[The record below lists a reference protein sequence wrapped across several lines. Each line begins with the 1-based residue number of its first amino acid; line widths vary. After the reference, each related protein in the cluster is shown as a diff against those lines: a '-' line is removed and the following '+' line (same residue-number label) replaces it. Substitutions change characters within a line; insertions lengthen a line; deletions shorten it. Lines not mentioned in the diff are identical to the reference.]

1 MRRSVSRNSPDCA
14 KCARDVSA
22 HVTRPIDNST
32 PYDQATPP
40 PPPPNNIRTQ
50 TPRSSGGVKG
60 LPATDVPRQTA
71 ACPHTPRP
79 ADHLVARDDLHYDNR
94 KPGPSSGKEAT
105 LAPSSQNTQD
115 SLKQNTSV
123 PVTKPLSLFDT
134 TKSDHLQDIVPERPT
149 TPRYNKPQPAR
160 YRGVDN
166 MPAITMTAP
175 RLPMFP
181 KAAPKPRPAKLDLA
195 PLVVE
200 SVENPNIPRRQ
211 LSWSARVRKR
221 RNSIFDDTFNF
232 WAPSRRKRAHSP
244 PVSPRTSIALSD
256 SGSPT
261 PTPDEPYNKRQ
272 RVETSES
279 KAATSPKHNSASSD
293 RRFASA
299 GLEEDIARI
308 SLDATSSEAHP
319 GSPVD
324 FSTTSYFT
332 TQPERGR
339 STSQHP
345 YPSYLEH
352 SREHS
357 PSLDPNASL
366 IFAVPIDQ
374 YRHDAR
380 ELEEELAQGPR
391 MLGLGHPLPIRSR
404 SNSTSHRL
412 STDSTSSEGLPSRS
426 HSTTSSQRPSI
437 ETISSIGS
445 STLVNSS
452 TRGSDSHADRFLNHV
467 RASQEARRRRS
478 TEDRRRIFVKND
490 ENDNWLLGDEPL

>member
-1 MRRSVSRNSPDCA
+1 MRRSVSRDSLNCP
-14 KCARDVSA
+14 KWPRDVSA

-40 PPPPNNIRTQ
+40 PSPPNNIRTQ

-71 ACPHTPRP
+71 ACPPSPRP
-79 ADHLVARDDLHYDNR
+79 ADHLVAQDDLHYDNR
-94 KPGPSSGKEAT
+94 KPGPSSGNET
-105 LAPSSQNTQD
+105 TFTPSTQRTQD

-123 PVTKPLSLFDT
+123 SITTPLSLFDA
-134 TKSDHLQDIVPERPT
+134 TKPDHLQDIVPGRPS

-166 MPAITMTAP
+166 MPALTMTAP

-181 KAAPKPRPAKLDLA
+181 KAAPKPRPAKLDLT

-200 SVENPNIPRRQ
+200 SVETSTIPRRQ
-211 LSWSARVRKR
+211 LSWSARARKR
-221 RNSIFDDTFNF
+221 RNSIFDETFNF

-244 PVSPRTSIALSD
+244 PVSPRTSLARSD

-261 PTPDEPYNKRQ
+261 PTPENPSIKRHC
-272 RVETSES
+272 VGASGS
-279 KAATSPKHNSASSD
+279 KTATSPKHNSASSE
-293 RRFASA
+293 RRLASA

-324 FSTTSYFT
+324 FSSTSYFT

-339 STSQHP
+339 RTSQYP

-352 SREHS
+352 SRERS
-357 PSLDPNASL
+357 PSLNPNASL
-366 IFAVPIDQ
+366 VFAVPLNQ
-374 YRHDAR
+374 YHHHAR
-380 ELEEELAQGPR
+380 EVEEELAEGPHI
-391 MLGLGHPLPIRSR
+391 LDLAST
-404 SNSTSHRL
+404 STSHRL
-412 STDSTSSEGLPSRS
+412 SFTDSTSSDDVPSRPRS
-426 HSTTSSQRPSI
+426 NSSSQRPSI
-437 ETISSIGS
+437 ETISSTGS

-452 TRGSDSHADRFLNHV
+452 SSGSGSESHADRFLTHV

-490 ENDNWLLGDEPL
+490 ENDKWLIGDEPL

>member
-1 MRRSVSRNSPDCA
+1 MRRSVSRKSPDCA
-14 KCARDVSA
+14 KWARDVSA

-40 PPPPNNIRTQ
+40 PSLPNNIRTQ

-71 ACPHTPRP
+71 ACPPCP
-79 ADHLVARDDLHYDNR
+79 ADHLVAQDDLHYDNR
-94 KPGPSSGKEAT
+94 KPGPSSGKET
-105 LAPSSQNTQD
+105 TFTPSSRRTQD
-115 SLKQNTSV
+115 SLKQTTSV
-123 PVTKPLSLFDT
+123 SVTKPLSLFDT
-134 TKSDHLQDIVPERPT
+134 ANHDHLQEIVPERPT
-149 TPRYNKPQPAR
+149 TPRYNEPQPAR

-166 MPAITMTAP
+166 MPALTMMAP

-181 KAAPKPRPAKLDLA
+181 KAAPKLRPAKLDLT

-200 SVENPNIPRRQ
+200 SVETPNIPRRQ
-211 LSWSARVRKR
+211 LSWSARARKR

-232 WAPSRRKRAHSP
+232 WAPSRRKRTHSP
-244 PVSPRTSIALSD
+244 PVSPRTSIARSD

-261 PTPDEPYNKRQ
+261 PTPENPYNKRQ
-272 RVETSES
+272 CVGTSGL
-279 KAATSPKHNSASSD
+279 KAATSPKHNSTSSE
-293 RRFASA
+293 RRLASA

-339 STSQHP
+339 HQSQF
-345 YPSYLEH
+345 PSYLEH

-357 PSLDPNASL
+357 PSLNPNVSL

-374 YRHDAR
+374 YHDHAR
-380 ELEEELAQGPR
+380 EVEAELAQGPHI
-391 MLGLGHPLPIRSR
+391 LDLAST
-404 SNSTSHRL
+404 STSHRL
-412 STDSTSSEGLPSRS
+412 SLTDSTSSEDDPSRS
-426 HSTTSSQRPSI
+426 HSNSASQRPSI
-437 ETISSIGS
+437 ETISSTGS

-452 TRGSDSHADRFLNHV
+452 SSGSESHADRFLTHV

-490 ENDNWLLGDEPL
+490 ENDKWLIGDEPL

>member
-211 LSWSARVRKR
+211 LSWSARH
-221 RNSIFDDTFNF
+221 F
-232 WAPSRRKRAHSP
+232 
-244 PVSPRTSIALSD
+244 
-256 SGSPT
+256 PT
-261 PTPDEPYNKRQ
+261 P
-272 RVETSES
+272 
-279 KAATSPKHNSASSD
+279 
-293 RRFASA
+293 
-299 GLEEDIARI
+299 ARPHQHLM
-308 SLDATSSEAHP
+308 SLT
-319 GSPVD
+319 
-324 FSTTSYFT
+324 
-332 TQPERGR
+332 
-339 STSQHP
+339 
-345 YPSYLEH
+345 
-352 SREHS
+352 
-357 PSLDPNASL
+357 
-366 IFAVPIDQ
+366 
-374 YRHDAR
+374 
-380 ELEEELAQGPR
+380 
-391 MLGLGHPLPIRSR
+391 
-404 SNSTSHRL
+404 
-412 STDSTSSEGLPSRS
+412 
-426 HSTTSSQRPSI
+426 
-437 ETISSIGS
+437 
-445 STLVNSS
+445 
-452 TRGSDSHADRFLNHV
+452 TRGSVLKPLNPRLRHRPSTTQLAPTV
-467 RASQEARRRRS
+467 VLHPPALKKTSPVSLSMRQAPKHILALPSTSAPHHTSPLSQSAAAAQAN
-478 TEDRRRIFVKND
+478 THI
-490 ENDNWLLGDEPL
+490 PAT